1 MKKEKSIKD
10 NKKNNTKV
18 IIKKVAKIVCIIVVV
33 LIAVILL
40 DTLQALL
47 YDNSPLI
54 KVREKDSLYTVD
66 KGILVRTYTY
76 CDGSKKTI
84 SNFIPRTLSIPV
96 CRNNNDKNET
106 TENSELSCLENLLG
120 GYIVTENTSLVEEKL
135 SSIIDVDDDLED
147 AILIRGKN
155 SNTETG
161 ISVIIKTEDDKIIS
175 DLDKYFSKNYAGYK
189 SFVSGEYNIYLYNK
203 TLSDKE
209 LNNLKAQTTK
219 CLAN

>member
-1 MKKEKSIKD
+1 MKKEKSIKN

-18 IIKKVAKIVCIIVVV
+18 ILKKVVKIVCIVVVV

-47 YDNSPLI
+47 FDNSPLI
-54 KVREKDSLYTVD
+54 KVREKHSFYTVD
-66 KGILVRTYTY
+66 KGILVETYIY
-76 CDGSKKTI
+76 CDGNKSTI
-84 SNFIPRTLSIPV
+84 SNFIPRTLSMPT
-96 CRNNNDKNET
+96 CNDSDENET

-120 GYIVTENTSLVEEKL
+120 GYIVTQNTSLVEEKL

-161 ISVIIKTEDDKIIS
+161 ISVIVKTEDDKIIS
-175 DLDKYFSKNYAGYK
+175 DLDEYFKKNYAGYK